1 MKAYFFID
9 PGQSGGIAIALGSMD
24 DLAAHNLDGVSSLQ
38 ELLQD
43 YECYERRIICEN
55 VPSYTGRNIP
65 SHASF
70 KLGRSF
76 GLIEGLARGMGLPCA
91 LIGPKVWQKGLD
103 GLKGKSGMARKRI
116 LKDHAQR
123 LYPATKP
130 TLRTADA
137 ILIGH
142 YFLTNHQHKEI

>member
-9 PGQSGGIAIALGSMD
+9 PGQSGGVAIALGSMD

-43 YECYERRIICEN
+43 YECYDRRIICEN

-76 GLIEGLARGMGLPCA
+76 GLIEGLARGMNLPCA
-91 LIGPKVWQKGLD
+91 MIGPKVMAKGSRWTQRQVRY
-103 GLKGKSGMARKRI
+103 GKEACSQGTRTKTLSVRKSN
-116 LKDHAQR
+116 
-123 LYPATKP
+123 
-130 TLRTADA
+130 
-137 ILIGH
+137 
-142 YFLTNHQHKEI
+142 FTNSRCNSDRSPFFQ